1 MVAAIPSQIGSEI
14 AQQIVSRELRSFYF
28 DRKISYPLASH
39 EFELTYDEAE
49 NSIVLLAHAI
59 SKSSA
64 IMVEFNRDLILVLA
78 TTGPIHMKALVSE
91 TSGLVFTG
99 TAKAPS
105 AVRIRI
111 FSDRSLNSGIFSVRT
126 IEDVGSLEK
135 SQSPLSA
142 LTNID
147 SRRATQILSHRP
159 ACIQY
164 DKVTQPEDMPKSQIE
179 LVRSVIGSF
188 WGVEKERG
196 GMLIPDFSLAIP
208 RPIAPDALPNV
219 IPITQP
225 IAAELGLKA
234 GQVVQALV
242 GGTGGKMS
250 LQLNNKEIPLPPG
263 TRFTEGQVQLRVM
276 QGLHGFSLQLNTLP
290 AAPHGQVAA
299 VSGLSAVLAEI
310 MARPAS
316 RGQIGNLLAPRIL
329 DSLLKSAGFDKQA
342 QQLAGNRLDSTN
354 LDSKLIARAVQFGG
368 LNTERALMEGIS
380 LSSQAL
386 KPWLRQILRLLP
398 TQSDLSSRVGELLG
412 DIESLQLDATPNNTS
427 REQQGLAALLL
438 FRDQAPVELI
448 FEYKNKI
455 DGIDGHIWVI
465 NLHTSLDRL
474 GEVWLKSTFKG
485 SVVDVVMWAEKAQT
499 AALAKKSAIDL
510 RDAFSEIGLNIESL
524 QILNAVRSD
533 FPNKQ
538 ASSSMNLDVEA

>member
-1 MVAAIPSQIGSEI
+1 MMAAIPSQIGSEI

-39 EFELTYDEAE
+39 EFELTYDEAK
-49 NSIVLLAHAI
+49 NSIILLAPGM

-64 IMVEFNRDLILVLA
+64 IMVEFNRDLMLLLA

-105 AVRIRI
+105 SLRIRI
-111 FSDRSLNSGIFSVRT
+111 FSDRSLNSGIFSVRA
-126 IEDVGSLEK
+126 IEDVTSLEK

-159 ACIQY
+159 AFVQY
-164 DKVTQPEDMPKSQIE
+164 DKVTQPEDMPKSQTE

-196 GMLIPDFSLAIP
+196 GMLIPDFSLAMP

-234 GQVVQALV
+234 GQVVQALI
-242 GGTGGKMS
+242 GNAGDKMS
-250 LQLNNKEIPLPPG
+250 LQLNNREIPLPPG
-263 TRFTEGQVQLRVM
+263 ARFTEGLVQLRVM
-276 QGLHGFSLQLNTLP
+276 QGQHGFSLHVHAVPTSS
-290 AAPHGQVAA
+290 HGQAAA
-299 VSGLSAVLAEI
+299 VSGISAVLAEVI
-310 MARPAS
+310 ARPVN
-316 RGQIGNLLAPRIL
+316 RLQIGNLLAPRTL
-329 DSLLKSAGFDKQA
+329 DSLLENVGFDKQA
-342 QQLAGNRLDSTN
+342 QQLASNRLNSTN
-354 LDSKLIARAVQFGG
+354 LTSELIAQAVRFGG

-380 LSSQAL
+380 LSSQTL

-398 TQSDLSSRVGELLG
+398 GQSDLSSRIGELIG
-412 DIESLQLDATPNNTS
+412 DLESLQLDATPNNTS

-448 FEYKNKI
+448 FEYKNKV
-455 DGIDGHIWVI
+455 DGLDGHIWVI
-465 NLHTSLDRL
+465 NLHTSIDRL

-485 SVVDVVMWAEKAQT
+485 SVVDVVIWAEQAKT

-510 RDAFSEIGLNIESL
+510 RDAFSEIGLTIESL

-533 FPNKQ
+533 FLNKQ
-538 ASSSMNLDVEA
+538 ASSNINLDVEA